1 MILRY
6 SGDLVSHCWETILA
20 KRQTTSHKNQANKD
34 ARKTQRIGAQV
45 RVPKVAE
52 LVASQIR
59 RQIVKREISEGD
71 ALLPESD
78 LMAEF
83 GVSRPTLREA
93 FRILESEGLITVTR
107 GSRGGARVH
116 APEVSSV
123 ARYAGLYLQYKG
135 TALEDV
141 EAARAIVE
149 PPAARMLARRNNP
162 ADCVRLRSL
171 IEEERV
177 VEDDPEQFA
186 ELSTR
191 FHELVMELAG
201 GDTLTLVVGMLHD
214 IIEKHAETSLY
225 EHLDLKN
232 TRRAIRSQEKLVRLI
247 EAGDEGGAEEHWRR
261 HVTNAGQAMLRRAGR
276 KAVVDL
282 FD

>member
-1 MILRY
+1 MTKQTNR
-6 SGDLVSHCWETILA
+6 SKASDNANRRPHRVGD
-20 KRQTTSHKNQANKD
+20 K
-34 ARKTQRIGAQV
+34 V

-52 LVASQIR
+52 LVADQIR
-59 RQIVKREISEGD
+59 RRIVRGQLTEGE
-71 ALLPESD
+71 ALLPESE

-93 FRILESEGLITVTR
+93 FRILESESLITVTR

-116 APEVSSV
+116 APDSSSV
-123 ARYAGLYLQYKG
+123 ARYAGLFLQYRG
-135 TALEDV
+135 TTLEDI
-141 EAARAIVE
+141 EAARAIIE
-149 PPAARMLARRNNP
+149 PPAAGILARRNESS
-162 ADCVRLRSL
+162 DCERLRDL

-177 VEDDPEQFA
+177 VEGDSDQFA

-201 GDTLTLVVGMLHD
+201 NDTLLLVVGMLHD
-214 IIEKHAETSLY
+214 IVAKHAETTLHEY
-225 EHLDLKN
+225 LDLKN
-232 TRRAIRSQEKLVRLI
+232 TRKAIRSQEKLVRLI
-247 EAGDEGGAEEHWRR
+247 EEGDENGAEEHWRR